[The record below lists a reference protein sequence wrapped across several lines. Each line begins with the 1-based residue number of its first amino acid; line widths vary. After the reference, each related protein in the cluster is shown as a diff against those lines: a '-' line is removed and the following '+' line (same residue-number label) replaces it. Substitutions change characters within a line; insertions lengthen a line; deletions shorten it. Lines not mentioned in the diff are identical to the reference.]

1 MSGDTKKAD
10 KHRRANTSLARR
22 SPNPA
27 RWPQRLI
34 LINLLLW
41 AAAAFWI
48 QMGKDTTLARRQL
61 AIPMALVEI
70 PPELIQQGVN
80 EINRTRE
87 EVAKINSTAE
97 RDLPWHKFAAP
108 FDAKDTR
115 PKIAVLVNGLGLQHN
130 LTQQML
136 QSLPAAVTLGFSSYG
151 RQLKEWLGFTR
162 SQRREVVLSLPLQTG
177 IATANPHDTPP
188 QLEDAGPFA
197 LSADLTAMQN
207 IGRLDWLLERGEGA
221 VGLMPNANEAF
232 WLASEAATTLLTSL
246 RERGYLLATPTASVV
261 QSSLVAG
268 VPTATL
274 TIALDH
280 PVDEATLNSQ
290 LQRVESTAKAE
301 GAAAISLPAYPALLA
316 PLNAWIAKLG
326 ERGFA
331 LVPLSVITEQRT
343 ANNPPAAAAV
353 APPSPSPS
361 STLAPSPTPAPS
373 PAPTTAA
380 EEQAAPPQTNAV
392 KPPAPGSD
400 KSKHQ
405 KSKH

>member
-10 KHRRANTSLARR
+10 NRRRADTSLVGRR

-48 QMGKDTTLARRQL
+48 QMGKDATLARRQL

-87 EVAKINSTAE
+87 EVAKINSNAE

-162 SQRREVVLSLPLQTG
+162 SQRREVVLSLPLQSS
-177 IATANPHDTPP
+177 AQPNLRESKL
-188 QLEDAGPFA
+188 LEDAGPFA

-232 WLASEAATTLLTSL
+232 WLASEAANTVLNSL

-274 TIALDH
+274 TVALDH

-331 LVPLSVITEQRT
+331 LVPLSAITEQRT

-353 APPSPSPS
+353 APSPS
-361 STLAPSPTPAPS
+361 STAAPS

-380 EEQAAPPQTNAV
+380 KEQAAPTQTNTA

-405 KSKH
+405 KPKH

>member
-1 MSGDTKKAD
+1 
-10 KHRRANTSLARR
+10 
-22 SPNPA
+22 
-27 RWPQRLI
+27 
-34 LINLLLW
+34 
-41 AAAAFWI
+41 
-48 QMGKDTTLARRQL
+48 
-61 AIPMALVEI
+61 
-70 PPELIQQGVN
+70 
-80 EINRTRE
+80 
-87 EVAKINSTAE
+87 
-97 RDLPWHKFAAP
+97 
-108 FDAKDTR
+108 
-115 PKIAVLVNGLGLQHN
+115 
-130 LTQQML
+130 
-136 QSLPAAVTLGFSSYG
+136 LGFSSYG

-162 SQRREVVLSLPLQTG
+162 SQRREVVLSLPLQSS
-177 IATANPHDTPP
+177 AQPNPRESKL
-188 QLEDAGPFA
+188 LEDAGPFA
-197 LSADLTAMQN
+197 LSADLTGKQN

-232 WLASEAATTLLTSL
+232 WLASEAANTLLTSL

-331 LVPLSVITEQRT
+331 LVPLSAITEQRT

-353 APPSPSPS
+353 APSPS
-361 STLAPSPTPAPS
+361 STAAPS

-380 EEQAAPPQTNAV
+380 KEQAAPPQTNAA

-405 KSKH
+405 KPKH

>member
-1 MSGDTKKAD
+1 MAGNTKKSGQ
-10 KHRRANTSLARR
+10 HRRADTSLVRR

-48 QMGKDTTLARRQL
+48 QMGKDATLARRQL

-70 PPELIQQGVN
+70 PPDLIQQGLN

-97 RDLPWHKFAAP
+97 RDLPWHKYAAP
-108 FDAKDTR
+108 FDVKDPR
-115 PKIAVLVNGLGLQHN
+115 PKIAVLVNGLGLQHEM
-130 LTQQML
+130 TQQML
-136 QSLPAAVTLGFSSYG
+136 QSLPAGVTLGFSSYG

-197 LSADLTAMQN
+197 LGADLTPMQN

-232 WLASEAATTLLTSL
+232 WLASEAATTLLNSL

-274 TIALDH
+274 TVALDH

-331 LVPLSVITEQRT
+331 LVPLSAVTEQRT
-343 ANNPPAAAAV
+343 AINPPAPSEASPTPTAPPAAA
-353 APPSPSPS
+353 PM
-361 STLAPSPTPAPS
+361 TEDKI
-373 PAPTTAA
+373 APTQPNTA
-380 EEQAAPPQTNAV
+380 
-392 KPPAPGSD
+392 KPPAPGSAN
-400 KSKHQ
+400 SKHQ

>member
-1 MSGDTKKAD
+1 MAMSGDTKKAD

-48 QMGKDTTLARRQL
+48 QMGKDATLARRQL

-87 EVAKINSTAE
+87 EVAKINSNAE
-97 RDLPWHKFAAP
+97 RDLPWRKFAAP

-115 PKIAVLVNGLGLQHN
+115 PKIAVLVNGLGLQHEM
-130 LTQQML
+130 TQQML

-162 SQRREVVLSLPLQTG
+162 SQRREVVLSLPLQSS
-177 IATANPHDTPP
+177 AQPNLRESKL
-188 QLEDAGPFA
+188 LEDAGPFA

-207 IGRLDWLLERGEGA
+207 IGRLDWMLERGEGA

-316 PLNAWIAKLG
+316 PLNAWIAKLA

-331 LVPLSVITEQRT
+331 LVPLSAITEQRT

-353 APPSPSPS
+353 APSPSPS
-361 STLAPSPTPAPS
+361 STAVPS

>member
-1 MSGDTKKAD
+1 MSGDTKKSGQ
-10 KHRRANTSLARR
+10 HRRADTSLVRR

-48 QMGKDTTLARRQL
+48 QMGKDATLARRQL

-70 PPELIQQGVN
+70 PPELIQQGLN

-97 RDLPWHKFAAP
+97 RDLPWHKYAAP
-108 FDAKDTR
+108 FDIKDPR
-115 PKIAVLVNGLGLQHN
+115 PKIAVLVNGLGLQHEM
-130 LTQQML
+130 TQQML
-136 QSLPAAVTLGFSSYG
+136 QSLPAGVTLGFSSYG

-162 SQRREVVLSLPLQTG
+162 SQRREVVLSLPLQSS
-177 IATANPHDTPP
+177 AQANPRESKL
-188 QLEDAGPFA
+188 LEDAGPFA
-197 LSADLTAMQN
+197 LGADLTPMQN

-232 WLASEAATTLLTSL
+232 WLASEAATTLLNSL

-274 TIALDH
+274 TVALDH

-331 LVPLSVITEQRT
+331 LVPLSAVTEQRT
-343 ANNPPAAAAV
+343 AINPPAAA
-353 APPSPSPS
+353 
-361 STLAPSPTPAPS
+361 PAPS
-373 PAPTTAA
+373 PAATTAA
-380 EEQAAPPQTNAV
+380 EKQAAPAKTNTA
-392 KPPAPGSD
+392 KPAPASD
-400 KSKHQ
+400 KSKQQ

>member
-1 MSGDTKKAD
+1 MAGDTKKSGQ
-10 KHRRANTSLARR
+10 HRRADTSLVRR

-27 RWPQRLI
+27 RWPQRLV

-48 QMGKDTTLARRQL
+48 QMGKDATLARRQL
-61 AIPMALVEI
+61 AIPMALVEV
-70 PPELIQQGVN
+70 PPELIQQGVQ

-97 RDLPWHKFAAP
+97 RDLPWHKYAAP
-108 FDAKDTR
+108 FDIKDPR
-115 PKIAVLVNGLGLQHN
+115 PKIAVLVNGLGLQHEM
-130 LTQQML
+130 TQQML
-136 QSLPAAVTLGFSSYG
+136 QSLPAGVTLGFSSYG

-162 SQRREVVLSLPLQTG
+162 GQRREVVLSLPLQG
-177 IATANPHDTPP
+177 GGAAANSPNSPHTNPP
-188 QLEDAGPFA
+188 RFEDAGPFA
-197 LSADLTAMQN
+197 LGADLTPMQN

-232 WLASEAATTLLTSL
+232 WLASEAATTLLNSL
-246 RERGYLLATPTASVV
+246 RERGYLLATPTATVV
-261 QSSLVAG
+261 QSSLAAG
-268 VPTATL
+268 VPTASL
-274 TIALDH
+274 TVALDQ

-316 PLNAWIAKLG
+316 PLNAWIAKLA

-331 LVPLSVITEQRT
+331 LVPLSAVTEQRT
-343 ANNPPAAAAV
+343 AINPPAASAA
-353 APPSPSPS
+353 
-361 STLAPSPTPAPS
+361 SPTPAAPPAAAPITEDKIAPAKTNTAK
-373 PAPTTAA
+373 PAPA
-380 EEQAAPPQTNAV
+380 
-392 KPPAPGSD
+392 SD
-400 KSKHQ
+400 KSKQQ